1 MVVHHDEPRVGSNA
15 SPMQNLLQKLP
26 VLLDVQLDQ
35 GLLARV
41 PS

>member
-1 MVVHHDEPRVGSNA
+1 MVVHLDEPRVGSNA
-15 SPMQNLLQKLP
+15 SPMQNLRRKLR

-41 PS
+41 TS